1 MKQISTNK
9 IGFIIRQSKLNRKKQ
24 LRLSGVCRHRKQRVA
39 LGSKKLAQVIT
50 INTPK
55 SFELKSEQNR
65 RELVDLIKTITEH
78 LANGNRV
85 KLCFRNTTSLQPCG
99 TLYFVANIDS
109 LATVHPGQIDCTYPE
124 DDVVEQLFQHIG
136 FLEKL
141 GKKNRKVI
149 TAENVV
155 NWHFATG
162 TDASTSAFQALLLQ
176 HQDAMGG
183 ELTRSELYDC
193 MSEAVTNTKKHAY
206 PVRSNKSENRWWMFS
221 QATDNKLTVAICDL
235 GIGIPDSL
243 LIKKEMS
250 DYIRDLRGLFRV
262 EQMHK
267 RLLKVAVSSN
277 RSRTGLPYRGKG
289 LPQML
294 DFIKTGNTGGFRVQS
309 GYGLYAYSA
318 EEKKT
323 LDRARK
329 CKIRGTL
336 VQWTLPLST

>member
-1 MKQISTNK
+1 MKLISINRASVL
-9 IGFIIRQSKLNRKKQ
+9 IRQSNLNRKKQ
-24 LRLSGVCRHRKQRVA
+24 LRISGVSRHRKQRGP
-39 LGSKKLAQVIT
+39 LGSKAGMQVTT
-50 INTPK
+50 IRTPK
-55 SFELKSEQNR
+55 TFELKSEQNR
-65 RELVDLIKTITEH
+65 RELVDLIKIIAEH
-78 LANGNRV
+78 LAKGNRV

-99 TLYFVANIDS
+99 TLYFVANIES
-109 LATVHPGQIDCTYPE
+109 LLIAFPGKIDCTYPE

-141 GKKNRKVI
+141 GKQNRKVI

-162 TDASTSAFQALLLQ
+162 TDASTSAFQALLFQ

-206 PVRSNKSENRWWMFS
+206 PVRSDKSENRWWMFS
-221 QATDNKLTVAICDL
+221 QAADNKLTVAICDL

-243 LIKKEMS
+243 LMKKELS

-309 GYGLYAYSA
+309 GYGLYTYSA
-318 EEKKT
+318 DEKKT